1 MSRTSA
7 NPDRTAALGET
18 HATDAGARPSVHRGA
33 RLERRGLG
41 WYVTF
46 IAIAAV
52 LFVGIGI
59 IAGVDAV
66 AASAR
71 FLWDALA
78 AVANALLR
86 ALGGLIMLL
95 AKGVG
100 WRRLSRL
107 GSAIAGVGLGYSGG
121 VILSDR
127 GLKRAR
133 TWTEK
138 LRLVGGRLR
147 RRWLALHLGWKL
159 AIVAVLIASQ
169 LYLHFLLIL
178 FPIAFLV
185 PVVRRLWVQAADML
199 FGSWYWRTFGPA
211 HRAAVASLRRQPGV
225 RHVIGGAR
233 LTRIRYLRA
242 WRLWKYDPR
251 YRCAE
256 TGKHEVSFI
265 EPARLWWRGELDGYV
280 GRHLLAPSARRPTPS
295 HERPR
300 EQAYA
305 SPAPGTLMAP
315 TGKIAPSSLAPLAP

>member
-1 MSRTSA
+1 MDTVMFRSSA
-7 NPDRTAALGET
+7 GPESTAALGEA
-18 HATDAGARPSVHRGA
+18 HAARADALPPRGA
-33 RLERRGLG
+33 KDRAAASASRRLERRGAG

-46 IAIAAV
+46 IAIAIV
-52 LFVGIGI
+52 LFAGIGI
-59 IAGVDAV
+59 ISGVDAI

-78 AVANALLR
+78 MIANGLLR
-86 ALGGLIMLL
+86 AFGGLLMLL

-100 WRRLSRL
+100 WRRLSRI
-107 GSAIAGVGLGYSGG
+107 GSAIAGIGLGYSGG
-121 VILSDR
+121 VVLSER

-133 TWTEK
+133 TWTER
-138 LRLVGGRLR
+138 LRLAGATLR

-159 AIVAVLIASQ
+159 AIVAALIASQ

-185 PVVRRLWVQAADML
+185 PVVRRAWVQAADML
-199 FGSWYWRTFGPA
+199 FGSWYWRTFGPT
-211 HRAAVASLRRQPGV
+211 HRALVASLRRQPGV
-225 RHVIGGAR
+225 RHVVGGAR

-251 YRCAE
+251 YRDPQ

-280 GRHLLAPSARRPTPS
+280 GRHLLRGGASTRPDVKP
-295 HERPR
+295 
-300 EQAYA
+300 
-305 SPAPGTLMAP
+305 
-315 TGKIAPSSLAPLAP
+315 

>member
-138 LRLVGGRLR
+138 LRLV
-147 RRWLALHLGWKL
+147 
-159 AIVAVLIASQ
+159 
-169 LYLHFLLIL
+169 
-178 FPIAFLV
+178 
-185 PVVRRLWVQAADML
+185 
-199 FGSWYWRTFGPA
+199 
-211 HRAAVASLRRQPGV
+211 
-225 RHVIGGAR
+225 
-233 LTRIRYLRA
+233 
-242 WRLWKYDPR
+242 
-251 YRCAE
+251 
-256 TGKHEVSFI
+256 
-265 EPARLWWRGELDGYV
+265 
-280 GRHLLAPSARRPTPS
+280 
-295 HERPR
+295 
-300 EQAYA
+300 
-305 SPAPGTLMAP
+305 
-315 TGKIAPSSLAPLAP
+315 

>member
-59 IAGVDAV
+59 IMASCG

-185 PVVRRLWVQAADML
+185 PVVRRLWVQAAECC
-199 FGSWYWRTFGPA
+199 S
-211 HRAAVASLRRQPGV
+211 AAG
-225 RHVIGGAR
+225 IGGRSGRRIAR
-233 LTRIRYLRA
+233 RS
-242 WRLWKYDPR
+242 P
-251 YRCAE
+251 RCA
-256 TGKHEVSFI
+256 G
-265 EPARLWWRGELDGYV
+265 
-280 GRHLLAPSARRPTPS
+280 
-295 HERPR
+295 
-300 EQAYA
+300 
-305 SPAPGTLMAP
+305 SPACGT
-315 TGKIAPSSLAPLAP
+315 

>member
-1 MSRTSA
+1 MPRSSA
-7 NPDRTAALGET
+7 DPGSIAALGEA
-18 HATDAGARPSVHRGA
+18 HATDAGARSAAGARRARRDEA

-46 IAIAAV
+46 VAIAVV
-52 LFVGIGI
+52 LFVGIGVV
-59 IAGVDAV
+59 AGVDAV

-71 FLWDALA
+71 FLWDAIA
-78 AVANALLR
+78 VVANGVFR

-107 GSAIAGVGLGYSGG
+107 GSTIAGVGLGYSGG
-121 VILSDR
+121 VVLSER

-133 TWTEK
+133 GWTGK
-138 LRLVGGRLR
+138 LRLALARLR
-147 RRWLALHLGWKL
+147 QRWLALHLGWKL
-159 AIVAVLIASQ
+159 AIVAALVASQ

-199 FGSWYWRTFGPA
+199 FGSWYWKTFGPA
-211 HRAAVASLRRQPGV
+211 HRAVVASLRRQPGV

-251 YRCAE
+251 YRDAE
-256 TGKHEVSFI
+256 AGRHEVSLI
-265 EPARLWWRGELDGYV
+265 EPVRLWWRGELDGYV
-280 GRHLLAPSARRPTPS
+280 GRHLLGGGARGRTG
-295 HERPR
+295 
-300 EQAYA
+300 
-305 SPAPGTLMAP
+305 PGQ
-315 TGKIAPSSLAPLAP
+315 

>member
-1 MSRTSA
+1 MFRTSA
-7 NPDRTAALGET
+7 DPDRTAALGET
-18 HATDAGARPSVHRGA
+18 HATEAAARPSAAFADQAAAGTASGSA

-46 IAIAAV
+46 IAISVV

-78 AVANALLR
+78 VVANGLLR

-100 WRRLSRL
+100 WRRLSRI

-199 FGSWYWRTFGPA
+199 FGSWYWRTFGPT
-211 HRAAVASLRRQPGV
+211 HRAAVALLRRQPGV

-251 YRCAE
+251 YRDAQ
-256 TGKHEVSFI
+256 TGRHEVSFI

-280 GRHLLAPSARRPTPS
+280 GRHLLRGGTHTRPD
-295 HERPR
+295 
-300 EQAYA
+300 AKA
-305 SPAPGTLMAP
+305 
-315 TGKIAPSSLAPLAP
+315 